1 MSDFKE
7 ILLHTLAEFD
17 IELDD
22 LVVNRLCIYNE
33 LLIEWNEKINL
44 TALTAPE
51 DVALKHFTDSL
62 MLLRYIDIEKDARVR
77 VIDVGTGAGFPGL
90 VLKIARPDIRLTL
103 LDSLQKR
110 LTFLDTVCRALD
122 IEDVELIHSRAE
134 DGSRTELR
142 DSFDIAVSRA
152 VASMNTLCE
161 YDMPY
166 VRVGGRFIAMKGKDA
181 DKELAEAQNA
191 INELG
196 GKLIEKHDFILGSA
210 GERSIIEIEKLS
222 PTPERYPRKSK
233 QIKNKP
239 L

>member
-1 MSDFKE
+1 MSDFRV
-7 ILLHTLAEFD
+7 ILLHTLAEFE
-17 IELDD
+17 IELDELAID
-22 LVVNRLCIYNE
+22 RLCTYYE

-51 DVALKHFTDSL
+51 NVALKHFTDSL
-62 MLLRYIDIEKDARVR
+62 MLLRYIDIEKDAR

-110 LTFLDTVCRALD
+110 LTFLDAVCQALEID
-122 IEDVELIHSRAE
+122 DVELIHSRAE
-134 DGSRTELR
+134 DGARTERR

-166 VRVGGRFIAMKGKDA
+166 VKVGGRFIAMKGKDA
-181 DKELAEAQNA
+181 ESELADAQNA
-191 INELG
+191 ISQLG
-196 GKLIEKHDFILGSA
+196 GKLIAKHDFVLGSA
-210 GERSIIEIEKLS
+210 GERSIIEIEKTA
-222 PTPERYPRKSK
+222 PTPKNYPRKSK

>member
-1 MSDFKE
+1 MSDFRQ
-7 ILLHTLAEFD
+7 ILLNTLAEFEMALD
-17 IELDD
+17 ELAVD
-22 LVVNRLCIYNE
+22 RLCKYYE

-62 MLLRYIDIEKDARVR
+62 MLLRYIDIEKDASLSI
-77 VIDVGTGAGFPGL
+77 IDVGTGAGFPGL

-110 LTFLDTVCRALD
+110 LVFLDTVCQALGLG
-122 IEDVELIHSRAE
+122 DVELIHSRAE
-134 DGSRTELR
+134 DGARTQLR

-166 VRVGGRFIAMKGKDA
+166 VKIGGRFIAMKGKDA
-181 DKELAEAQNA
+181 DQELACAQNA
-191 INELG
+191 ITQLG
-196 GKLIEKHDFILGSA
+196 GKLIAKHDFILGSA
-210 GERSIIEIEKLS
+210 GERSIIEIEKIS
-222 PTPERYPRKSK
+222 PTPDKYPRKSK

>member
-1 MSDFKE
+1 MSDFRI

-17 IELDD
+17 MQLDD
-22 LVVNRLCIYNE
+22 LAVNRLCTYNE
-33 LLIEWNEKINL
+33 LLTEWNEKINL

-62 MLLRYIDIEKDARVR
+62 MLLRYIDIEKDAC

-134 DGSRTELR
+134 DGSRTKLR

-181 DKELAEAQNA
+181 DKELADAQNA
-191 INELG
+191 IKELG
-196 GKLIEKHDFILGSA
+196 GKLIAKHDFILGSA
-210 GERSIIEIEKLS
+210 GERSVIEIEKLS

>member
-1 MSDFKE
+1 MSDFKK

-22 LVVNRLCIYNE
+22 LAVNRLCTYNE

-62 MLLRYIDIEKDARVR
+62 MLLRYIDIEKDAC

-181 DKELAEAQNA
+181 DSELADAQNA
-191 INELG
+191 IRELG
-196 GKLIEKHDFILGSA
+196 GKLIAKHDFILGSA
-210 GERSIIEIEKLS
+210 GERSIIEIEKLC
-222 PTPERYPRKSK
+222 PTPEKYPRKSK

>member
-1 MSDFKE
+1 MSDFRE

-22 LVVNRLCIYNE
+22 LAVSRLCTYNE

-62 MLLRYIDIEKDARVR
+62 ILLRYIDIEKDARVR

-134 DGSRTELR
+134 EGSRTELR

-181 DKELAEAQNA
+181 DSELADAQNA

-196 GKLIEKHDFILGSA
+196 GKLIAKHDFILGSA

-222 PTPERYPRKSK
+222 PTPEKYSRKSK

>member
-1 MSDFKE
+1 MNDFRQ
-7 ILLHTLAEFD
+7 ILLHTLAEFE

-22 LVVNRLCIYNE
+22 LAVNRLCTYHE

-62 MLLRYIDIEKDARVR
+62 MLLRYSKIKKDTS

-110 LTFLDTVCRALD
+110 LTFLDTVCQALGL
-122 IEDVELIHSRAE
+122 EDVELIHSRAE

-166 VRVGGRFIAMKGKDA
+166 VKVGGRFVAMKGKDA
-181 DKELAEAQNA
+181 EQELADAQNA
-191 INELG
+191 ITQLG
-196 GKLIEKHDFILGSA
+196 GKLIAKHDFILGSA
-210 GERSIIEIEKLS
+210 GERSIIEIEKIA
-222 PTPERYPRKSK
+222 PTPKNYPRKSK

>member
-1 MSDFKE
+1 MSDFKT
-7 ILLHTLAEFD
+7 ILLSTLSEYD
-17 IELDD
+17 ITLGKPAVDK
-22 LVVNRLCIYNE
+22 LCLYYE
-33 LLIEWNEKINL
+33 LLIKWNEKMNL

-51 DVALKHFTDSL
+51 DVALKHFADSL
-62 MLLRYIDIEKDARVR
+62 LLLRYIEIKKDER

-110 LTFLDTVCRALD
+110 LLFLDEVCRSLE
-122 IEDVELIHSRAE
+122 ISDVELVHSRAE

-161 YDMPY
+161 YDLPY
-166 VRVGGRFIAMKGKDA
+166 VKVGGRFIAMKGKDA
-181 DKELAEAQNA
+181 AQELSDAQNA
-191 INELG
+191 IDTLG
-196 GKLIEKHDFILGSA
+196 GQFIQKHDFVLGSA
-210 GERSIIEIEKLS
+210 GERSIIEIEKTA
-222 PTPERYPRKSK
+222 PTPDAYPRKSK

>member
-1 MSDFKE
+1 MIDFKE

-17 IELDD
+17 MQLDD
-22 LVVNRLCIYNE
+22 LFVNRLCTYNE

-62 MLLRYIDIEKDARVR
+62 MLLRYIDIEKDAC
-77 VIDVGTGAGFPGL
+77 VIDVGTGAGFPVL

-110 LTFLDTVCRALD
+110 LIFLDTVCQALD

-166 VRVGGRFIAMKGKDA
+166 VRVGGRFLAMKGKDA

-191 INELG
+191 ITELG
-196 GKLIEKHDFILGSA
+196 GKLIAKHDFILGSA

-222 PTPERYPRKSK
+222 PTPEKYPRKSK

>member
-1 MSDFKE
+1 MNDFRQ
-7 ILLHTLAEFD
+7 ILLHTLAEFE
-17 IELDD
+17 IELED
-22 LVVNRLCIYNE
+22 LAVDRLCTYHE

-62 MLLRYIDIEKDARVR
+62 MLLRYIEIEKDARVS

-110 LTFLDTVCRALD
+110 LTFLDAVCQTLGL
-122 IEDVELIHSRAE
+122 EDVVLIHSRAE

-166 VRVGGRFIAMKGKDA
+166 VKVGGRFVAMKGKDA
-181 DKELAEAQNA
+181 EQELADAQNA
-191 INELG
+191 ITQLG
-196 GKLIEKHDFILGSA
+196 GKLIANHDFILGSA
-210 GERSIIEIEKLS
+210 GERSIIEIEKIA
-222 PTPERYPRKSK
+222 PTPKNYPRKSK

>member
-22 LVVNRLCIYNE
+22 LAVNRLCTYNE

-44 TALTAPE
+44 TSLTAPE

-134 DGSRTELR
+134 DGSRTDLR

-191 INELG
+191 IKELG
-196 GKLIEKHDFILGSA
+196 GKLIAKHDFILGSA

>member
-1 MSDFKE
+1 MSDFRV
-7 ILLHTLAEFD
+7 ILLHTLAEFE
-17 IELDD
+17 IELDELAID
-22 LVVNRLCIYNE
+22 RLCTYYE

-62 MLLRYIDIEKDARVR
+62 MLLRYIDIEKDARV
-77 VIDVGTGAGFPGL
+77 IDVGTGAGFPGL

-110 LTFLDTVCRALD
+110 LTFLDAVCQALEID
-122 IEDVELIHSRAE
+122 DVELIHSRAE
-134 DGSRTELR
+134 DGARTERR

-166 VRVGGRFIAMKGKDA
+166 VKVGGRFIAMKGKDA
-181 DKELAEAQNA
+181 ESELADAQNA
-191 INELG
+191 ISQLG
-196 GKLIEKHDFILGSA
+196 GKLIAKHDFVLGSA
-210 GERSIIEIEKLS
+210 GERSIVEIEKTA
-222 PTPERYPRKSK
+222 PTPKRYPRKSK
-233 QIKNKP
+233 QIKKKP

>member
-1 MSDFKE
+1 MNDFRQ
-7 ILLHTLAEFD
+7 ILLHTLAEFE
-17 IELDD
+17 IELDEFAID
-22 LVVNRLCIYNE
+22 RLCIYYE
-33 LLIEWNEKINL
+33 LLIDWNEKINL

-62 MLLRYIDIEKDARVR
+62 MLLRYIDFEKDARVR
-77 VIDVGTGAGFPGL
+77 TIDVGTGAGFPGL

-110 LTFLDTVCRALD
+110 LTFLEAVCQALKID
-122 IEDVELIHSRAE
+122 DVELIHSRAE

-181 DKELAEAQNA
+181 SSELADARNA
-191 INELG
+191 ITQLG
-196 GKLIEKHDFILGSA
+196 GKLIGKHDFILGSA
-210 GERSIIEIEKLS
+210 GERSIIEIEKIS
-222 PTPERYPRKSK
+222 PTPKNYPRTSK
-233 QIKNKP
+233 QIKKKP

>member
-1 MSDFKE
+1 MNDFRK
-7 ILLHTLAEFD
+7 ILLSTLSEFD
-17 IELDD
+17 ISLEETAIG
-22 LVVNRLCIYNE
+22 RLCRYYE

-44 TALTAPE
+44 TALTSPE

-62 MLLRYIDIEKDARVR
+62 LLLQYVEIQNEAQI
-77 VIDVGTGAGFPGL
+77 IDVGTGAGFPGL
-90 VLKIARPDIRLTL
+90 VLKIARPDLRLTL

-110 LTFLDTVCRALD
+110 LVFLEGVCRALD
-122 IEDVELIHSRAE
+122 INDVKMIHCRAE

-152 VASMNTLCE
+152 VASLNTLCE

-166 VRVGGRFIAMKGKDA
+166 VKVGGRCIAMKGKDS
-181 DKELAEAQNA
+181 AQEITDAQSA
-191 INELG
+191 IVTLG
-196 GKLIEKHDFILGSA
+196 GQLVQKNDFVLGEA
-210 GERSIIEIEKLS
+210 GERCIIEIEKTA
-222 PTPERYPRKSK
+222 PTPERFPRKSK